1 MKDRTVPENT
11 IPVFPVRTGGKETP
25 QSMLSKDIKL
35 INVGIADLQG
45 GQSPSVIRT
54 TLGSCIGVV
63 LYAPD
68 KKIGAM
74 AHIMLSK
81 DPSGKD
87 AVKNPHKYAETALP
101 ELVKKM
107 TELGCNKGEY
117 QARLFGGA
125 SMFKGMNS
133 SFLQNIGDLNVSTA
147 KEFLEKEK
155 IPLLVEDVGGNEG
168 RTISL
173 YLDDGRILLKKGGFE
188 KYLYKVR

>member
-1 MKDRTVPENT
+1 
-11 IPVFPVRTGGKETP
+11 
-25 QSMLSKDIKL
+25 MLNKDIKI

-68 KKIGAM
+68 KKVGAM

-81 DPSGKD
+81 DPTGKD
-87 AVKNPHKYAETALP
+87 VVKNPLKYADTALP
-101 ELVKKM
+101 ELIKKM
-107 TELGCNKGEY
+107 EELGCSKGEY
-117 QARLFGGA
+117 HARLFGGA
-125 SMFKGMNS
+125 SMFKGMSS
-133 SFLQNIGDLNVSTA
+133 SFLQNIGELNVSVA
-147 KEFLEKEK
+147 KEFLAKEN
-155 IPLLVEDVGGNEG
+155 INLLVEDVAGHEG

-173 YLDDGRILLKKGGFE
+173 YLEDGRILLKKGGFE

>member
-1 MKDRTVPENT
+1 MLNKDVK
-11 IPVFPVRTGGKETP
+11 I
-25 QSMLSKDIKL
+25 
-35 INVGIADLQG
+35 INIGIADLQG
-45 GQSPSVIRT
+45 GQSPAVLRT

-63 LYAPD
+63 LYSPD
-68 KKIGAM
+68 KKVGAM
-74 AHIMLSK
+74 AHIMLAA

-87 AVKNPHKYAETALP
+87 SVKNPLKYATTSLP
-101 ELVKKM
+101 ELIKKM
-107 TELGCNKGEY
+107 AELGCHKGEY
-117 QARLFGGA
+117 FARLFGGA
-125 SMFKGMNS
+125 SMFKGMSS
-133 SFLQNIGDLNVSTA
+133 SFLQNIGEQNISMA

>member
-1 MKDRTVPENT
+1 
-11 IPVFPVRTGGKETP
+11 
-25 QSMLSKDIKL
+25 MLSKDVKI
-35 INVGIADLQG
+35 INVGIADLQAG
-45 GQSPSVIRT
+45 HSPALIRT

-68 KKIGAM
+68 KKVGAM
-74 AHIMLSK
+74 AHIMLAK

-87 AVKNPHKYAETALP
+87 SSKNPHKYAETALP

-107 TELGCNKGEY
+107 SELGCLKGEY

-133 SFLQNIGDLNVSTA
+133 SFLQNIGDHNVSVA
-147 KEFLEKEK
+147 KEFLEREK
-155 IPLLVEDVGGNEG
+155 IAILVEDVGGNEG

-173 YLDDGRILLKKGGFE
+173 YLEDGRILLKKGGFE

>member
-1 MKDRTVPENT
+1 MLNKDVK
-11 IPVFPVRTGGKETP
+11 I
-25 QSMLSKDIKL
+25 
-35 INVGIADLQG
+35 INVGIADIQS

-63 LYAPD
+63 FYAPE
-68 KKIGAM
+68 KKVGAM

-81 DPSGKD
+81 DSSGKD
-87 AVKNPHKYAETALP
+87 SAKNPFKYADTALP
-101 ELVKKM
+101 QLVKKM
-107 TELGCNKGEY
+107 EELGCAKGEY
-117 QARLFGGA
+117 YARLFGGA

-133 SFLQNIGDLNVSTA
+133 SFLQNIGDLNVSVA
-147 KEFLEKEK
+147 KEFLDKEK
-155 IPLLVEDVGGNEG
+155 ITLLVEEVGGHEG

>member
-1 MKDRTVPENT
+1 MLNKDVK
-11 IPVFPVRTGGKETP
+11 I
-25 QSMLSKDIKL
+25 

-63 LYAPD
+63 FYSPD
-68 KKIGAM
+68 KKVGAM

-81 DPSGKD
+81 DPTGKD
-87 AVKNPHKYAETALP
+87 SAKNPYKYADTALP

-107 TELGCNKGEY
+107 AELGCSKGEY
-117 QARLFGGA
+117 HARLFGGA

-133 SFLQNIGDLNVSTA
+133 SFLQNIGELNITVA
-147 KEFLEKEK
+147 REFLEKEK
-155 IPLLVEDVGGNEG
+155 ITLLVEDVSGHEG